1 MEYKLVRMNRKSISL
16 SIDKDGVPLI
26 KAPYSASSELI
37 NSFYNDRL
45 DWVRSKQQVYE
56 KTETHRREALSSE
69 VNSLILFGKEYPV
82 THEPRQYGFD
92 WQSFNLP
99 RDSFGSMRS
108 YIIAMYRKIAAADLP
123 KRVEKY
129 SALVGA
135 KPSAVKISSASSRW
149 GSCSSKGSINFSWKL
164 IVAPDDVIDY
174 VVVHELCH
182 LKHMDHSPAFWKE
195 VENVI
200 PDWQKRRSALKDVQ
214 RLIAEKAFE

>member
-1 MEYKLVRMNRKSISL
+1 MNRKSISL

-26 KAPYSASSELI
+26 KAPYSAPAELI

-45 DWVRSKQQVYE
+45 DWVRSKQQIYE
-56 KTETHRREALSSE
+56 KTQFSRNEVLSSE
-69 VNSLILFGKEYPV
+69 VSSLTLFGREYPV

-92 WQSFNLP
+92 WKSFNLP
-99 RDSFGSMRS
+99 QDTFGSMRS

-129 SALVGA
+129 SPLVGA
-135 KPSAVKISSASSRW
+135 EPSAVKISSASSRW

-164 IVAPDDVIDY
+164 ILAPDDVIDY

-195 VENVI
+195 VEKVI
-200 PDWQKRRSALKDVQ
+200 PDWQRRRNALKDVQ
-214 RLIAEKAFE
+214 RTIAENALE